1 MSKRIFAS
9 TFISIALLL
18 AFVPHHS
25 VVTAGVFDWSALVAG
40 EAVADL
46 TAADSTTDTTTKDSD
61 APRKG
66 GNGFVR
72 VMSAPFRA
80 LGRLFGGGKKNE
92 QQARAISN
100 KDAKKF
106 ESAPLTRIKDATTPV
121 VTPDSNSASAN
132 SAPTTTPS
140 SAAEFERHL
149 NNARAMLTAGDVDNA
164 ISELTTAT
172 AINQKSAA
180 ANNLL
185 GVAYESKGWR
195 DSALRSFEMAVTLDE
210 NNPEHLNNLGFLL
223 YKNGD
228 YERATKYLKRAAKSA
243 KNNPRIWNNLGLV
256 YCEREKF
263 DDAYRS
269 FVQAAGEYQ
278 GRLNIAA
285 QLQQRGHAQ
294 DAIKHLEKAQALR
307 PNSSEV
313 LAKLVTLYEM
323 TGRPADAE
331 NARRAIVALKT
342 FADANK

>member
-1 MSKRIFAS
+1 LNKARE
-9 TFISIALLL
+9 L
-18 AFVPHHS
+18 
-25 VVTAGVFDWSALVAG
+25 LVAG
-40 EAVADL
+40 E
-46 TAADSTTDTTTKDSD
+46 
-61 APRKG
+61 
-66 GNGFVR
+66 
-72 VMSAPFRA
+72 
-80 LGRLFGGGKKNE
+80 
-92 QQARAISN
+92 
-100 KDAKKF
+100 
-106 ESAPLTRIKDATTPV
+106 
-121 VTPDSNSASAN
+121 
-132 SAPTTTPS
+132 
-140 SAAEFERHL
+140 
-149 NNARAMLTAGDVDNA
+149 VDNA

-210 NNPEHLNNLGFLL
+210 NNAEHLNNLGFLL

-228 YERATKYLKRAAKSA
+228 YERATKYLKRAAKID
-243 KNNPRIWNNLGLV
+243 KTNPRIWNNLGLV

-269 FVQAAGEYQ
+269 FAQATGEYQ

-294 DAIKHLEKAQALR
+294 EAISHLEKAQALR
-307 PNSSEV
+307 PNSPEV
-313 LAKLVTLYEM
+313 LARLVSLYEM
-323 TGRPADAE
+323 TGRPTDAE

>member
-9 TFISIALLL
+9 TFLSIALLL
-18 AFVPHHS
+18 AFVQHHS
-25 VVTAGVFDWSALVAG
+25 VATAGFFDWSAFMAG
-40 EAVADL
+40 EAVAG
-46 TAADSTTDTTTKDSD
+46 STDTTTKDSSD
-61 APRKG
+61 ASKKG
-66 GNGFVR
+66 SNGFVR
-72 VMSAPFRA
+72 VISAPFRA

-92 QQARAISN
+92 QQARGISN
-100 KDAKKF
+100 KEAEKF
-106 ESAPLTRIKDATTPV
+106 ESKPLTRIKDSTTPV
-121 VTPDSNSASAN
+121 IAPDANSSNSA
-132 SAPTTTPS
+132 TTTPS
-140 SAAEFERHL
+140 SGAEFERHL
-149 NNARAMLTAGDVDNA
+149 SKARELLVAGEVDSA
-164 ISELTTAT
+164 INELTNAT

-256 YCEREKF
+256 YCERAKF

-269 FVQAAGEYQ
+269 FVQDAGEYQ

-285 QLQQRGHAQ
+285 QLQQHGHAQ
-294 DAIKHLEKAQALR
+294 DAIKHLEKAQELR
-307 PNSSEV
+307 PNSAEV
-313 LAKLVTLYEM
+313 LAKLVSLYEM

>member
-1 MSKRIFAS
+1 MAKRIFAS
-9 TFISIALLL
+9 TLISIALLL
-18 AFVPHHS
+18 VFAQHHS
-25 VVTAGVFDWSALVAG
+25 VATAGVFDWPVLVTG

-46 TAADSTTDTTTKDSD
+46 TAADSNSDRTTKDEAKTKKD
-61 APRKG
+61 

-72 VMSAPFRA
+72 VISAPFRA

-92 QQARAISN
+92 QQARRISN
-100 KDAKKF
+100 KEAEKF
-106 ESAPLTRIKDATTPV
+106 ETNPLTRIQDATTPP
-121 VTPDSNSASAN
+121 VTPDSNASA
-132 SAPTTTPS
+132 S
-140 SAAEFERHL
+140 SAASTPPSIAEFQRHL
-149 NNARAMLTAGDVDNA
+149 NKARELLVAGDVNNA
-164 ISELTTAT
+164 INELTTAT
-172 AINQKSAA
+172 AINQKSAE

-210 NNPEHLNNLGFLL
+210 DNADHLNNLGFLL

-228 YERATKYLKRAAKSA
+228 YERATKFLKRAARTA

-269 FVQAAGEYQ
+269 FVQAAGEYA
-278 GRLNIAA
+278 GRLNIAT
-285 QLQQRGHAQ
+285 QLQQRGHAK
-294 DAIKHLEKAQALR
+294 DAIQHLEKAQALR
-307 PNSSEV
+307 PNSPEP
-313 LAKLVTLYEM
+313 LARLVSLYEM
-323 TGRPADAE
+323 IGRPTDAE

>member
-1 MSKRIFAS
+1 MSKRICAS
-9 TFISIALLL
+9 TLISIALLL

-25 VVTAGVFDWSALVAG
+25 VATAGVFDWSALIAG
-40 EAVADL
+40 EAVADS
-46 TAADSTTDTTTKDSD
+46 TAADSNNDTTTKNSNAANKKD
-61 APRKG
+61 

-72 VMSAPFRA
+72 VLSAPFRA

-92 QQARAISN
+92 QQARTISS
-100 KDAKKF
+100 KDAAKF
-106 ESAPLTRIKDATTPV
+106 ESNPLTRIKDATTPV
-121 VTPDSNSASAN
+121 VTPDANSAN
-132 SAPTTTPS
+132 SAATTTAS
-140 SAAEFERHL
+140 SVAEFERHL

-164 ISELTTAT
+164 INELTAAT

-228 YERATKYLKRAAKSA
+228 YERATKYLKRAAKYGQ
-243 KNNPRIWNNLGLV
+243 NNPRIWNNLGLV

-285 QLQQRGHAQ
+285 QLQQHGRAN

-307 PNSSEV
+307 PNSAEV
-313 LAKLVTLYEM
+313 LAKLVSLYEM
-323 TGRPADAE
+323 TGRPTDAE

>member
-1 MSKRIFAS
+1 
-9 TFISIALLL
+9 
-18 AFVPHHS
+18 
-25 VVTAGVFDWSALVAG
+25 
-40 EAVADL
+40 
-46 TAADSTTDTTTKDSD
+46 
-61 APRKG
+61 
-66 GNGFVR
+66 
-72 VMSAPFRA
+72 
-80 LGRLFGGGKKNE
+80 
-92 QQARAISN
+92 
-100 KDAKKF
+100 
-106 ESAPLTRIKDATTPV
+106 

-132 SAPTTTPS
+132 STPPS
-140 SAAEFERHL
+140 TAEFEKHL
-149 NNARAMLTAGDVDNA
+149 SKARELLVAGDVNNA
-164 ISELTTAT
+164 INELTTAT
-172 AINQKSAA
+172 AINQKSAE

-210 NNPEHLNNLGFLL
+210 DNPEHLNNLGFLL

-228 YERATKYLKRAAKSA
+228 YERATKFLKRAAKLG
-243 KNNPRIWNNLGLV
+243 NNPRIWNNLGLV

>member
-9 TFISIALLL
+9 TFLSIALLL
-18 AFVPHHS
+18 AFVQHHS
-25 VVTAGVFDWSALVAG
+25 VATAGFFDWSALVAG
-40 EAVADL
+40 EAVADA
-46 TAADSTTDTTTKDSD
+46 TVADSNNDTTTKDSTESSK
-61 APRKG
+61 KG
-66 GNGFVR
+66 SNGFVR
-72 VMSAPFRA
+72 IISAPFRA

-92 QQARAISN
+92 QQARGISN
-100 KDAKKF
+100 KEAEKF
-106 ESAPLTRIKDATTPV
+106 ESKPLTRIKDSTTPV
-121 VTPDSNSASAN
+121 IAPDANSAN
-132 SAPTTTPS
+132 SATTTPS
-140 SAAEFERHL
+140 SVSEFERHL
-149 NNARAMLTAGDVDNA
+149 SKARELLVAGEVDSA
-164 ISELTTAT
+164 INELTNAT

-195 DSALRSFEMAVTLDE
+195 DSALRAFEMAVTLDE
-210 NNPEHLNNLGFLL
+210 NNAEHLNNLGFLL

-228 YERATKYLKRAAKSA
+228 YERATKFLKRAAKIGD
-243 KNNPRIWNNLGLV
+243 NPRIWNNLGLV

-278 GRLNIAA
+278 GRLNIAT

-307 PNSSEV
+307 PNSAEV
-313 LAKLVTLYEM
+313 LAKLVSLYEM

>member
-9 TFISIALLL
+9 TFLSIALLL
-18 AFVPHHS
+18 AFVQHHS
-25 VVTAGVFDWSALVAG
+25 VATAGFFDWSAFMAG
-40 EAVADL
+40 EAVAG
-46 TAADSTTDTTTKDSD
+46 STDTTTKDSSD
-61 APRKG
+61 ASKKG
-66 GNGFVR
+66 SNGFVR
-72 VMSAPFRA
+72 VISAPFRA
-80 LGRLFGGGKKNE
+80 FSRLFGGGKKNE
-92 QQARAISN
+92 QQARGISN
-100 KDAKKF
+100 KEAEKF
-106 ESAPLTRIKDATTPV
+106 ESNPLTRIKDANTPAA
-121 VTPDSNSASAN
+121 TPDANSAN
-132 SAPTTTPS
+132 STATTAS
-140 SAAEFERHL
+140 VSEFEKHL
-149 NNARAMLTAGDVDNA
+149 SKARELLVAGEVDAA
-164 ISELTTAT
+164 INELTTAT
-172 AINQKSAA
+172 AINQKSAE

-210 NNPEHLNNLGFLL
+210 NNAEHLNNLGFLL

-228 YERATKYLKRAAKSA
+228 YERATKFLKRAAKLG
-243 KNNPRIWNNLGLV
+243 NNPRIWNNLGLV

-285 QLQQRGHAQ
+285 QLQQHGHAQ
-294 DAIKHLEKAQALR
+294 DAIKHLEKAQELR
-307 PNSSEV
+307 PNSAEV
-313 LAKLVTLYEM
+313 LAKLVSLYEM